1 MRLVTHFTFVLGSL
15 AATTPP
21 IQYAQISIEVIQTDV
36 YKDADVAHPSEELG
50 MEYLQSN
57 SILSARY
64 ANGDPASLHFRFEN
78 LDDRDGLTRGE
89 LGFPIMFAFRA
100 AGGDFYTLNGKRAL
114 GSHMARIWP
123 GWASLRPGR

>member
-1 MRLVTHFTFVLGSL
+1 MYLVIHFTFVLGSL

-21 IQYAQISIEVIQTDV
+21 IQHAQISIEVTQTGV
-36 YKDADVAHPSEELG
+36 HKKADVAHPSEELG
-50 MEYLQSN
+50 MEYLKSN

-89 LGFPIMFAFRA
+89 LGFPSCSPFARQ
-100 AGGDFYTLNGKRAL
+100 AGTFIL
-114 GSHMARIWP
+114 
-123 GWASLRPGR
+123 